1 MEANGKYLSS
11 DGTWVTSVA
20 NAAQINLRTLK
31 ENGDQLFTLDISSYG
46 ITEQVFPLKVSIV
59 QSTLGSYPT
68 NYLVAFSDVSLSYS
82 ATSNVSDYVYEGTNR
97 NPQVLKG
104 DGLEEDSIDVPFSPY
119 FLNSHSLYPQI
130 ISNIPEYRY
139 MFKPQRIIR
148 ITIPGDMPT
157 DPEYLLYLQKTM
169 FKGTPYR
176 ITAISYDPLND
187 ERTLTMHNS
196 ETLNE

>member
-1 MEANGKYLSS
+1 M
-11 DGTWVTSVA
+11 
-20 NAAQINLRTLK
+20 
-31 ENGDQLFTLDISSYG
+31 
-46 ITEQVFPLKVSIV
+46 
-59 QSTLGSYPT
+59 QSTLGSFKA

-82 ATSNVSDYVYEGTNR
+82 ATSNVSDYVYEGSSR

-119 FLNSHSLYPQI
+119 VLNSHSLYPQI
-130 ISNIPEYRY
+130 GYNIPEYKY

-157 DPEYLLYLQKTM
+157 EPEYLLYLQKTM

-176 ITAISYDPLND
+176 ITAISYDPWND